1 MSELL
6 TLFKDASPALVL
18 VVVIA
23 YFARQYLEGSI
34 KARFSKL
41 ESLMQSHVALTQG
54 LRTEEHKE
62 LVDFRVAIE
71 RWEYFLQTGIG
82 DITMRSETA
91 GFEPAEFH
99 RRDVDL
105 FGAVREAAVKA
116 SILLQDK
123 ALEVELLKTITAI
136 RNMYYPLL
144 AGTMQ
149 KVLAIQEQMLPF
161 LVRMRQFEVS
171 GTDLAAALK
180 PEEARQVTEMRHRMT
195 EELRAYCEGLVA
207 AYRPIAEQLYDLK
220 ERINAHIYRPVR
232 A

>member
-1 MSELL
+1 M
-6 TLFKDASPALVL
+6 
-18 VVVIA
+18 
-23 YFARQYLEGSI
+23 
-34 KARFSKL
+34 
-41 ESLMQSHVALTQG
+41 
-54 LRTEEHKE
+54 
-62 LVDFRVAIE
+62 AIE

-116 SILLQDK
+116 SVLLQDK

-161 LVRMRQFEVS
+161 LVRMRQFEMS
-171 GTDLAAALK
+171 GSMDLAVALK
-180 PEEARQVTEMRHRMT
+180 PDEARQVTELRHRMT
-195 EELRAYCEGLVA
+195 EELRVYCDGLVA

-220 ERINAHIYRPVR
+220 ERINTHIYRPVS